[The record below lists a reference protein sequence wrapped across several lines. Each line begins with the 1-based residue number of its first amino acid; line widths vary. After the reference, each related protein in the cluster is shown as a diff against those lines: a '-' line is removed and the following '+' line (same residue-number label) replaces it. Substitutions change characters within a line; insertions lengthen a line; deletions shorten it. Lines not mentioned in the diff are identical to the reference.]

1 MNQLHCWMSS
11 LWLLLC
17 LTVCTCRATVIYGI
31 EGQAVILPCKYDS
44 RYHGVCDVCW
54 MKGNIPTNGCGAQIL
69 YANQKRVLQRSDVRY
84 QLLGALQKGDA
95 SLTIFNV
102 RKSDAGKYGC
112 RVQVPGWFNDK
123 KFSINLVIREAPRRT
138 TTTPGYVTTTT
149 QIPTK
154 APVSTTQHE
163 TTSVTEDVTTKHP
176 ETEQTYTTPGYVT
189 TTTQIPSKAPVSTT
203 QHETTS
209 VTEDVTTKHPETEQ
223 TYTTPGYVTTTTQ
236 IPSKA
241 PVSTTQHE
249 TTSVTEDV
257 TMKHPET
264 EQTYTTPG
272 YVTTTTQIPSK
283 APVSTTQD
291 ETTSV
296 TDDVTTKHPETEQT
310 YTTLGYVTTTTLI
323 PTQGPI
329 LTTHIETTAIPEY
342 VTTERKETQES
353 LSTLGYVSTT
363 AHSVTHGPVVTTHD
377 ETTRTPQH
385 VITQDT
391 VTTAM
396 ISENDPEMK
405 PVSDDADILAAIS
418 VSVILIVLILGIS
431 AVCVM
436 SKQRRWRKTLELAK
450 NASISVSYSNLESS
464 VALPMTESS
473 KNEYEK

>member
-241 PVSTTQHE
+241 PVSTTQ
-249 TTSVTEDV
+249 
-257 TMKHPET
+257 
-264 EQTYTTPG
+264 
-272 YVTTTTQIPSK
+272 
-283 APVSTTQD
+283 D

-342 VTTERKETQES
+342 VTTERKETQESLSTLGYVSTTAHSVTHETEQTYTTPGYVTTTTQIPSKETQES